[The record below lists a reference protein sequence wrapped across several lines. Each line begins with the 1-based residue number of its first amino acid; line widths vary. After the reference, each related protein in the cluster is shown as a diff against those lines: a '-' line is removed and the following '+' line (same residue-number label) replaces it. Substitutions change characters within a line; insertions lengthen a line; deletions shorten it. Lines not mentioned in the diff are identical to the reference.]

1 MIVRVIMPVRI
12 RTPSARPSSS
22 RSPWVTISSLRRSK
36 RSATQPVTPT
46 SRSGGRELQRHRHA
60 HRGGIVVG
68 ELGEDDPVLRA
79 VACIHAPM
87 FDTSAPM
94 NQTR

>member
-1 MIVRVIMPVRI
+1 MPC
-12 RTPSARPSSS
+12 
-22 RSPWVTISSLRRSK
+22 VTMRSLRRSK
-36 RSATQPVTPT
+36 RSATQPVH
-46 SRSGGRELQRHRHA
+46 SDQQERRGELQRHRDA
-60 HRGGIVVG
+60 HGGGVVVG
-68 ELGEDDPVLRA
+68 ELGEHDPVCA